1 MSNTPRDTD
10 DDEKTPSCFSWWK
23 RLKRLFRRNRR
34 RKTAKHNKG
43 NKENAEEEMKCEEM
57 KPEAENDEEMKADV
71 IQQKLAQEEDQ
82 EVEVRVTQGE
92 GATGEGEEK
101 APETG
106 EEHGEEK
113 VEEVIH
119 LEKET
124 EDLVKEGKGEEKVE
138 EVIHSEKDGEEVV
151 KEEKGEEKVE
161 EVIHQKEDIEEIVK
175 EDKRRG
181 KGGRSNPR
189 REGHRERDTE
199 EEDEEDQGVAA
210 GEGLPQGS
218 LCVSGAAPVADK
230 DGWTVVRRRK
240 RMPRKKEVLLGVAE
254 AKASSGEAP
263 RCQAKAAPRKA
274 RRERPQAVSSVRA
287 SWQEE
292 VTEAV
297 VPVAPH
303 MRRHIV
309 GPRGAT
315 LRELLRDF
323 NGVSVAVPPPRDAAT
338 HTVTLRGPPRQV
350 NSAAARVQALLRDA
364 EVVEAQVEV
373 APEQRRHVVGPG
385 GATVRRLRRQFP
397 DVTVGVPA
405 TGNRTAHVV
414 RLKGPRRQV
423 TGAQAFVQACLE
435 AAHAVHHHARPPTS
449 HPTAVHHARS
459 HGPSRPTAHRPSQ
472 PVRRL
477 IRSIL
482 FPVF

>member
-1 MSNTPRDTD
+1 MTNTPRDMD

-34 RKTAKHNKG
+34 RKTAKHSKG
-43 NKENAEEEMKCEEM
+43 KKEDAEEEMKCEEI

-71 IQQKLAQEEDQ
+71 IQQKLEQEEDQ

-119 LEKET
+119 LEEET

-151 KEEKGEEKVE
+151 KEEKGEENVE
-161 EVIHQKEDIEEIVK
+161 EVIHQKKDT
-175 EDKRRG
+175 G
-181 KGGRSNPR
+181 KL
-189 REGHRERDTE
+189 ERVEKVIHAEKDTE
-199 EEDEEDQGVAA
+199 EEDEEEQGVAA
-210 GEGLPQGS
+210 AGEDLAQGA
-218 LCVSGAAPVADK
+218 LCVSGATPTEEEE
-230 DGWTVVRRRK
+230 GWTVVRHRK
-240 RMPRKKEVLLGVAE
+240 KRPRKKEALPGVAE

-263 RCQAKAAPRKA
+263 RRQVKATPRKA

-315 LRELLRDF
+315 LRELLREFD
-323 NGVSVAVPPPRDAAT
+323 GVSVAVPPPRDT
-338 HTVTLRGPPRQV
+338 VTRTVTLRGPPLQV
-350 NSAAARVQALLRDA
+350 NGAAKRVQSLLQDA
-364 EVVEAQVEV
+364 QVVEAQVEV
-373 APEQRRHVVGPG
+373 VPEQRRHVVGPG

-397 DVTVGVPA
+397 GVAVIVPA
-405 TGNRTAHVV
+405 ADNRAARFV

-423 TGAQAFVQACLE
+423 TGAQAFIQACLE
-435 AAHAVHHHARPPTS
+435 AAHAAHTTPGHVR
-449 HPTAVHHARS
+449 PTANHLPANHQARTHA
-459 HGPSRPTAHRPSQ
+459 HGPSCHTAHHPS
-472 PVRRL
+472 RR
-477 IRSIL
+477 RGASS
-482 FPVF
+482 